1 MTSAAP
7 SALVQVNDVDGVR
20 WIRMNRPERRNALT
34 SEMYAVL
41 AGALD
46 SANDNTAVRVVVLQ
60 GAGGAFTSG
69 NDLGDF
75 LNNPQAGL
83 VGPVADFLAALVRL
97 DKPFVVGVQ
106 GPAVGVGAS
115 LLLHADVVIA
125 ASNAS
130 FLFPFT
136 NLGVVP
142 EAGSSLL
149 LPQLCGLQEASA
161 LLLLGE
167 PFDAAHAQRINLVH
181 RVVAI
186 DALDAEVAAVA
197 KRLADKPLGA
207 LVATRRLL
215 RAPQRER
222 LLQVMATEGDEFV
235 ARLSSPE
242 AVEAFT
248 AFFEKRKPDFRKL
261 G

>member
-1 MTSAAP
+1 MTTAAP
-7 SALVQVNDVDGVR
+7 APLVLVHDEDGVR
-20 WIRMNRPERRNALT
+20 WMRINRPERRNALT
-34 SEMYAVL
+34 QEMYTLL
-41 AGALD
+41 ANALD
-46 SANDNTAVRVVVLQ
+46 GADSDPAVRVLVLQ

-69 NDLGDF
+69 NDLSDF
-75 LNNPQAGL
+75 LSSPQAGL
-83 VGPVADFLAALVRL
+83 EGPVADFLAALVRL
-97 DKPFVVGVQ
+97 DKPLVVGVQ
-106 GPAVGVGAS
+106 GAAVGVGAT

-125 ASNAS
+125 ATDAT

-136 NLGVVP
+136 NLGLVP

-149 LPQLCGLQEASA
+149 LPLLCGLQEASA

-167 PFDAAHAQRINLVH
+167 RFDAARAHQLHLVH
-181 RVVAI
+181 RVVAV
-186 DALDAEVAAVA
+186 DSLEAEVLSVA
-197 KRLADKPLGA
+197 RTLADKPLGA

-222 LLQVMATEGDEFV
+222 LRQVMASEGEEFV